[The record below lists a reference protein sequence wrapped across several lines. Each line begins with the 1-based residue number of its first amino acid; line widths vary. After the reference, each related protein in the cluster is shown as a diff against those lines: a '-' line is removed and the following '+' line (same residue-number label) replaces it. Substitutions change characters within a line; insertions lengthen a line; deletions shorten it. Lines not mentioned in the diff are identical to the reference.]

1 MTTPPPSDPLPSTS
15 TSTPAFNLDADS
27 YTQHRLSHATPE
39 HLNVTSRRCFIGP
52 IPKNWLDSHRKEWYK
67 QHLHINYSS
76 RAATFHAGEDV
87 SRRRSV
93 TGLDGPGQP
102 VVRSFPQPEDLSG
115 EEEDSQEELE
125 QEGEVGQMGTPA
137 VNVPSV
143 LNLDGK
149 ASPAIS
155 TRAVVDAEGI
165 LDTSVPRADSEAEA
179 STAEAEAST
188 AKAAEPSRTGGLL
201 SPSSYNSYKAGT
213 RMSKRVFG
221 SPEDHAKSE
230 RSIYV
235 DAPEFPTSSSLG
247 SQQVPVR
254 TSTISSTHGA
264 MSSNG
269 SLLAGDDASTSP
281 LILHAAK
288 TGAEDEVGAATKQR
302 PDTNLH
308 QEPSANDGVDTE
320 NGERLLPRNRKNG
333 RVNFDFPEDSRR
345 AELKSRVGN
354 HLDFKR
360 PLRRVLRRRSEMEGR
375 IIKMDRMLVR
385 LDITKQQ
392 KLPEDFDENS
402 GEGVVTQTLEKWR
415 EFMVVCR
422 QASKAEGSDFVLQ
435 MYKTRVIPAV
445 EDSKTRKRPA
455 REIPLGKGHARVN
468 LYSSLDKT
476 VVLWVPDKRGTK
488 IGYLR
493 PRTIS
498 QGVEW
503 FTFLRGIL
511 GVVRPTELIVS
522 VPDLSV
528 NLRLED
534 PFQYLDQTSNA
545 DGTEDDATVA
555 LKSAAQEQ
563 VVAQKIVK
571 DCLDMLRGSPHYAA
585 IIEAWT
591 NEHRIGLAWRRYDR
605 LEWIHGVNERKMY
618 GSMAMIRTHELEL
631 RPKLHYATNVETRK
645 GKDLQEPPPVE
656 GFLIRMTSQK
666 GAHQRLGR
674 RFNKKLYFHTHDQY
688 LFFSQ
693 PSKADPPPPPKFDG
707 SRDDGV
713 PKTSDIVNHIPL
725 IYAVNP
731 YPLKDGQI
739 TWLSGSESQAH
750 KLHHDGNAMDEYRRK
765 INNLSSCEGVI
776 DLCNVK
782 KIRKVHPE
790 AHVADM
796 STEDDSNSEAEDDAE
811 DDVNASGDSV
821 YDKSFEIV
829 LNNGLLVRLQAYDKQ
844 TKKEWKQRLRALV
857 KYWQNRHTYDME
869 LLKDVRRQNLNRL
882 QIDEETEAV
891 IGQFAKK
898 WEVTKSVA
906 SAELYNMC
914 GISCCRAIHMSG
926 PLYRKPRL
934 HSVFTATQCVLVPGK
949 LLLFATTLRTK
960 TGRTLK
966 NIHQDKMD
974 VIDLNECY
982 LYSGLLTENDL
993 LYQNQTFDAS
1003 NPGHHALPRM
1013 WMEDEW
1019 TSRDEDVMSCFVLW
1033 RPLNKGWFRSPKMD
1047 EGSDGSGVEG
1057 SGKKARLK
1065 RVSQLGTTGRSVVF
1079 RARSRVERDRW
1090 VLAVATEI
1098 ERLGGGED
1106 VRITEGVGEGG

>member
-1 MTTPPPSDPLPSTS
+1 MANPPPGDPLTTS
-15 TSTPAFNLDADS
+15 AALNLDANS
-27 YTQHRLSHATPE
+27 YTQHRLNHATPE
-39 HLNVTSRRCFIGP
+39 HLNITSRRCFIGP
-52 IPKNWLDSHRKEWYK
+52 IPTNWLNSHRKEWYK
-67 QHLHINYSS
+67 HHLHINYSS
-76 RAATFHAGEDV
+76 RAATFHAGDNV
-87 SRRRSV
+87 STRRSV
-93 TGLDGPGQP
+93 TGLDGNPIAH
-102 VVRSFPQPEDLSG
+102 SFPQPEGLVEEPEEIHD
-115 EEEDSQEELE
+115 EEEQEEEAE
-125 QEGEVGQMGTPA
+125 QAATP
-137 VNVPSV
+137 VVPVPSIP
-143 LNLDGK
+143 NTDGK
-149 ASPAIS
+149 ASSPATS
-155 TRAVVDAEGI
+155 TRAVINAEGV
-165 LDTSVPRADSEAEA
+165 LDSSVSLNGADS
-179 STAEAEAST
+179 EAEAST
-188 AKAAEPSRTGGLL
+188 AKAAEPEPKRVLL
-201 SPSSYNSYKAGT
+201 SPSYNSKKAG
-213 RMSKRVFG
+213 RGMSKRVFG
-221 SPEDHAKSE
+221 SPEGPAKSE

-235 DAPEFPTSSSLG
+235 DAPEFPMSSSLG

-254 TSTISSTHGA
+254 TSTISSIHGA
-264 MSSNG
+264 LSSNG
-269 SLLAGDDASTSP
+269 SVLAGDDASTSP

-288 TGAEDEVGAATKQR
+288 SGAEDEVGAATEQR
-302 PDTNLH
+302 PDTILH
-308 QEPSANDGVDTE
+308 REPSAIDGVNAE
-320 NGERLLPRNRKNG
+320 NGESLLSRQRKSG
-333 RVNFDFPEDSRR
+333 HVNFNFPEESRR
-345 AELKSRVGN
+345 AEFKSRVGDR
-354 HLDFKR
+354 LDFKR
-360 PLRRVLRRRSEMEGR
+360 PLRRVLRRRNEMEGR
-375 IIKMDRMLVR
+375 IIKMERMLVR

-402 GEGVVTQTLEKWR
+402 GEGVITQTLEKWR

-435 MYKTRVIPAV
+435 VYKTRVIPAV
-445 EDSKTRKRPA
+445 ENSKTRKKPV

-476 VVLWVPDKRGTK
+476 VVLWVPDKRGTR

-498 QGVEW
+498 EGVEW
-503 FTFLRGIL
+503 LTFLRGIL
-511 GVVRPTELIVS
+511 GVVRPTELLVN
-522 VPDLSV
+522 VPDLSI

-534 PFQYLDQTSNA
+534 PFKVLDHHING
-545 DGTEDDATVA
+545 DGSEDDDTLASQAVA
-555 LKSAAQEQ
+555 KEQ
-563 VVAQKIVK
+563 VVAQRIIK
-571 DCLDMLRGSPHYAA
+571 DCLDMLRDSPQYAD

-591 NEHRIGLAWRRYDR
+591 SEHRIGLAWKRYDR

-631 RPKLHYATNVETRK
+631 RPKLHYATNVETKK
-645 GKDLQEPPPVE
+645 GKDLQEPSPVE

-693 PSKADPPPPPKFDG
+693 PSKADPPPPPSFDG
-707 SRDDGV
+707 SRNDGV
-713 PKTSDIVNHIPL
+713 PETSDIVNHVPL

-739 TWLSGSESQAH
+739 MWLSASESRAH
-750 KLHHDGNAMDEYRRK
+750 KLHHDANAMDEFRRK
-765 INNLSSCEGVI
+765 INNLNSCEGVI

-790 AHVADM
+790 AQIADLPAD
-796 STEDDSNSEAEDDAE
+796 DDSDSETEDDAE
-811 DDVNASGDSV
+811 DDVEDDDESVDNV

-829 LNNGLLVRLQAYDKQ
+829 LKNGLLLRLQAYDKQ

-857 KYWQNRHTYDME
+857 KYWRNRHISDME
-869 LLKDVRRQNLNRL
+869 LLKDVRKENLNRL

-934 HSVFTATQCVLVPGK
+934 HSVFTATQCVLVSGK
-949 LLLFATTLRTK
+949 LMLFATTLRTK
-960 TGRTLK
+960 TGRPLK

-974 VIDLNECY
+974 VIDLKECY

-993 LYQNQTFDAS
+993 LYQNQTFDAN

-1013 WMEDEW
+1013 WMDDEW
-1019 TSRDEDVMSCFVLW
+1019 TSRDEDVMSCFVIW
-1033 RPLNKGWFRSPKMD
+1033 RPLNKGWFRTPKMD
-1047 EGSDGSGVEG
+1047 QDAESSEESGVEG

-1065 RVSQLGTTGRSVVF
+1065 RVSQLGTTGRSIVF
-1079 RARSRVERDRW
+1079 KARSRVERDRW
-1090 VLAVATEI
+1090 VLAIATEI

-1106 VRITEGVGEGG
+1106 VRITEGGKKNA

>member
-39 HLNVTSRRCFIGP
+39 HLHITSRRCFIGP

-115 EEEDSQEELE
+115 EEEEEDTQEELEQE
-125 QEGEVGQMGTPA
+125 QEGEVGQIGTRA

-201 SPSSYNSYKAGT
+201 SPSSYNSNKAGA

-235 DAPEFPTSSSLG
+235 DAPEFPMSSSLG

-288 TGAEDEVGAATKQR
+288 TGAEDEAGAATEQG

-308 QEPSANDGVDTE
+308 QEPSANDGMNTE
-320 NGERLLPRNRKNG
+320 NGERSLPRSRKNG

-402 GEGVVTQTLEKWR
+402 GEGVITQTLEKWR

-435 MYKTRVIPAV
+435 IYKTRVSAHHMDEAGNLICF
-445 EDSKTRKRPA
+445 SLM
-455 REIPLGKGHARVN
+455 IPLAEN
-468 LYSSLDKT
+468 
-476 VVLWVPDKRGTK
+476 
-488 IGYLR
+488 
-493 PRTIS
+493 
-498 QGVEW
+498 
-503 FTFLRGIL
+503 
-511 GVVRPTELIVS
+511 TEMR
-522 VPDLSV
+522 
-528 NLRLED
+528 RL
-534 PFQYLDQTSNA
+534 
-545 DGTEDDATVA
+545 
-555 LKSAAQEQ
+555 
-563 VVAQKIVK
+563 
-571 DCLDMLRGSPHYAA
+571 
-585 IIEAWT
+585 
-591 NEHRIGLAWRRYDR
+591 
-605 LEWIHGVNERKMY
+605 
-618 GSMAMIRTHELEL
+618 
-631 RPKLHYATNVETRK
+631 
-645 GKDLQEPPPVE
+645 
-656 GFLIRMTSQK
+656 
-666 GAHQRLGR
+666 
-674 RFNKKLYFHTHDQY
+674 
-688 LFFSQ
+688 SQ
-693 PSKADPPPPPKFDG
+693 PS
-707 SRDDGV
+707 R
-713 PKTSDIVNHIPL
+713 
-725 IYAVNP
+725 
-731 YPLKDGQI
+731 
-739 TWLSGSESQAH
+739 
-750 KLHHDGNAMDEYRRK
+750 
-765 INNLSSCEGVI
+765 
-776 DLCNVK
+776 
-782 KIRKVHPE
+782 IRKH
-790 AHVADM
+790 
-796 STEDDSNSEAEDDAE
+796 
-811 DDVNASGDSV
+811 
-821 YDKSFEIV
+821 
-829 LNNGLLVRLQAYDKQ
+829 
-844 TKKEWKQRLRALV
+844 
-857 KYWQNRHTYDME
+857 
-869 LLKDVRRQNLNRL
+869 
-882 QIDEETEAV
+882 
-891 IGQFAKK
+891 
-898 WEVTKSVA
+898 
-906 SAELYNMC
+906 
-914 GISCCRAIHMSG
+914 
-926 PLYRKPRL
+926 
-934 HSVFTATQCVLVPGK
+934 
-949 LLLFATTLRTK
+949 
-960 TGRTLK
+960 
-966 NIHQDKMD
+966 
-974 VIDLNECY
+974 
-982 LYSGLLTENDL
+982 
-993 LYQNQTFDAS
+993 
-1003 NPGHHALPRM
+1003 
-1013 WMEDEW
+1013 
-1019 TSRDEDVMSCFVLW
+1019 
-1033 RPLNKGWFRSPKMD
+1033 
-1047 EGSDGSGVEG
+1047 
-1057 SGKKARLK
+1057 
-1065 RVSQLGTTGRSVVF
+1065 
-1079 RARSRVERDRW
+1079 ERDP
-1090 VLAVATEI
+1090 LAKSHWAKDTLV
-1098 ERLGGGED
+1098 
-1106 VRITEGVGEGG
+1106 